1 MSSSQA
7 ETESMVGG
15 LWSSWFKQLGAQ
27 VSQLSAPAQDV
38 VRELSV
44 HDLFCEAEADFFQK
58 NLYELANAVKARIYA
73 PTIWQLEFDFEG
85 SRGRTDPWHV
95 DLMAALSEIVKNMCR
110 ATVAAPATTGTDS
123 GGPLAPAMALQ
134 QRYESG

>member
-1 MSSSQA
+1 
-7 ETESMVGG
+7 MVGG

-110 ATVAAPATTGTDS
+110 ATTTNS
-123 GGPLAPAMALQ
+123 GGPLVPAVALQ
-134 QRYESG
+134 QRYES